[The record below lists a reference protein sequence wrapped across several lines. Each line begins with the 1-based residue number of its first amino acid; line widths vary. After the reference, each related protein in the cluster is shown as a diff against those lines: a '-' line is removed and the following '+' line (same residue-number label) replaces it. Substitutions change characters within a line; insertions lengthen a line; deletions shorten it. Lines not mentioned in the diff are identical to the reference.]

1 MKNVIFNERRDIEN
15 IINSGEVTQDTVN
28 KVISSMAKYNLY
40 IKNLS
45 DEENYCDISEWLK
58 INYCLYIET
67 EFDSIIRQKITSAH
81 KYGLLYSDDIQIY
94 QKELDVILS
103 SKDIR
108 TEKILFVLLCI
119 AKLQRNMFG
128 YKNLARSIVSL

>member
-45 DEENYCDISEWLK
+45 DDEKKNIGDILK
-58 INYCLYIET
+58 
-67 EFDSIIRQKITSAH
+67 
-81 KYGLLYSDDIQIY
+81 LLLKSFI
-94 QKELDVILS
+94 
-103 SKDIR
+103 
-108 TEKILFVLLCI
+108 
-119 AKLQRNMFG
+119 
-128 YKNLARSIVSL
+128 KNVRE